1 MTPTPTTPHIQLAA
15 EEEAADEAAEAAA
28 ALPVGADIP
37 VPAAELAWFIWRF
50 RLKRWVGDHTATLAE
65 LQPVPK
71 DGGLRELQVGR
82 CVLRHQ

>member
-1 MTPTPTTPHIQLAA
+1 MTRKRLVHTELQLAA

-37 VPAAELAWFIWRF
+37 VPASELAWFIGRF
-50 RLKRWVGDHTATLAE
+50 RLKRWVRDHTATLAE

-71 DGGLRELQVGR
+71 DGGLRELQV
-82 CVLRHQ
+82 VH